1 MTITNCSKCNKH
13 IKDNEIFQDH
23 DHENYCE
30 RCYLENELKDVIRE
44 HKEKKQW
51 LKDTHLRHLRKLEE
65 KMSVLRMKIGLLQ

>member
-1 MTITNCSKCNKH
+1 MTTTNCSKCNKP
-13 IKDNEIFQDH
+13 IKDDEIFQDY

-51 LKDTHLRHLRKLEE
+51 LKDTHLKHLTKLQR
-65 KMSVLRMKIGLLQ
+65 KMSVLRMKIGLLR